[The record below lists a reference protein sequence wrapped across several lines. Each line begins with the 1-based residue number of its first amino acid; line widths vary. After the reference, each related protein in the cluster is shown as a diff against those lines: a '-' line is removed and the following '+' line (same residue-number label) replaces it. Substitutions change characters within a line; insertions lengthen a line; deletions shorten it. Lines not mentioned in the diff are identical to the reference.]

1 MDTLD
6 SGIEKAQAAVQSTKD
21 ISVTP
26 EAFELASQDVSAYV
40 DTAHDDKAA
49 RAALAKEMREKAKS
63 NPEYRAALQRIT
75 PDLSELTNSRT
86 TVQQRE
92 NLYEKAVEMLA
103 EQYMNDPERRDELA
117 RMSQEQGPEQLPL
130 GQIAVMSLQDEQ
142 KFRAALDKG
151 DEALANAI
159 QQNAAAEFAKEKDVQ
174 ISMLETANASI
185 NGQAKLYLP
194 RDNGKY
200 TGKILEINDR
210 YALQQ
215 LRESNSFVAHPVDK
229 LKGQQL
235 TAGER
240 LLMEYKDGELAVKS
254 PEQIRTIPEQGR
266 ARDADRKEQ
275 VKSFNSELVQLKNEH
290 AGKDAKLVMAK
301 DENGKAYTGTIIAET
316 GDKVLQ
322 RVSDKYVVV
331 HEKSKLARDV
341 EVGSNKTLAYE
352 SGKISVLEPS
362 QDRNRSRFQEA
373 QRSGEKILTP
383 EQERRD
389 SFFQARN
396 IIISQFGDASKVR
409 DAKTDIGDY
418 KGAIVVITKN
428 HVAQQL
434 GANSFVVHEKDR
446 LAGSYH
452 KGTHVQIKYDNG
464 RALSVLTQRQKEQS
478 REHAQDRGVSR

>member
-1 MDTLD
+1 M
-6 SGIEKAQAAVQSTKD
+6 
-21 ISVTP
+21 
-26 EAFELASQDVSAYV
+26 
-40 DTAHDDKAA
+40 
-49 RAALAKEMREKAKS
+49 
-63 NPEYRAALQRIT
+63 
-75 PDLSELTNSRT
+75 
-86 TVQQRE
+86 
-92 NLYEKAVEMLA
+92 
-103 EQYMNDPERRDELA
+103 
-117 RMSQEQGPEQLPL
+117 
-130 GQIAVMSLQDEQ
+130 
-142 KFRAALDKG
+142 
-151 DEALANAI
+151 
-159 QQNAAAEFAKEKDVQ
+159 
-174 ISMLETANASI
+174 
-185 NGQAKLYLP
+185 
-194 RDNGKY
+194 
-200 TGKILEINDR
+200 
-210 YALQQ
+210 
-215 LRESNSFVAHPVDK
+215 
-229 LKGQQL
+229 
-235 TAGER
+235 
-240 LLMEYKDGELAVKS
+240 
-254 PEQIRTIPEQGR
+254 
-266 ARDADRKEQ
+266 
-275 VKSFNSELVQLKNEH
+275 
-290 AGKDAKLVMAK
+290 MAK

-341 EVGSNKTLAYE
+341 EVGSNKTLPYE

-396 IIISQFGDASKVR
+396 IIIAQFGDASKVR